1 MNQFPGAKI
10 RQRTNMHKPGKEK
23 LVMEN
28 NQHADIIKQSILDM
42 ILDKNT
48 MEIYGK
54 T

>member
-1 MNQFPGAKI
+1 MNQFPGAKS
-10 RQRTNMHKPGKEK
+10 RQRTNMQKLGKEK

-28 NQHADIIKQSILDM
+28 NQHADIIKQGILDM

>member
-1 MNQFPGAKI
+1 MNQFPGAKS

-28 NQHADIIKQSILDM
+28 NQHAYIINQSILDM
-42 ILDKNT
+42 ILYKNT